1 MILKRLKLNT
11 NLGEPTN
18 CYIIVDEETKEAMII
33 DPGAEADKII
43 DMINVLEAKVK
54 YIYLTHCH
62 GDHIGALKEI
72 KEKLGGKILIH
83 RIESENLNN
92 PEVTLNY
99 YIGMEDIELEADSR
113 VDDND
118 IIHVGSIEFK
128 VIHTPGHTNGST
140 SLYCDEYK
148 MLFSG
153 DTMFRG
159 TWGRTDLPTGSMVD
173 IMDSITR
180 KLLVLPPDTICY
192 PGHRKVNYVKRRGTY
207 LFRIKTKRRLKFS
220 IL

>member
-43 DMINVLEAKVK
+43 DMINVLDAKVK

-62 GDHIGALKEI
+62 GDHIGALKDI

-92 PEVTLNY
+92 PNVTLNY

-118 IIHVGSIEFK
+118 IIHVGNIEFR

-180 KLLVLPPDTICY
+180 KLLLLPPDTICY
-192 PGHRKVNYVKRRGTY
+192 PGHRKINYVKRRSTY
-207 LFRIKTKRRLKFS
+207 IFRIKTKRRLKL
-220 IL
+220 I

>member
-83 RIESENLNN
+83 RIESKNLNN
-92 PEVTLNY
+92 
-99 YIGMEDIELEADSR
+99 
-113 VDDND
+113 
-118 IIHVGSIEFK
+118 II
-128 VIHTPGHTNGST
+128 
-140 SLYCDEYK
+140 
-148 MLFSG
+148 
-153 DTMFRG
+153 
-159 TWGRTDLPTGSMVD
+159 
-173 IMDSITR
+173 
-180 KLLVLPPDTICY
+180 LVWKI
-192 PGHRKVNYVKRRGTY
+192 
-207 LFRIKTKRRLKFS
+207 
-220 IL
+220 